1 MGKKPK
7 RILKTYRIVRKNV
20 NATFYFGNK
29 EFNKILKYLEDILDS
44 KIKNKKEAEKEY
56 LNKINNDRELL

>member
-7 RILKTYRIVRKNV
+7 RILKTYRIFRKNV

-56 LNKINNDRELL
+56 LKKINNDRDLL